1 MNRTTLPLHRRTRVE
16 RRILAI
22 LRGGGDIRVSPDQA
36 DAFAG
41 LRRCAAANHLVI
53 APPDAPYVGV
63 DELKIMSWLADAQRR
78 VSKVGGPA
86 DAALA
91 QIVRRCAGLL
101 NGMGL
106 RLSPLVLY
114 NGQGDRPFRR
124 FPVAR

>member
-1 MNRTTLPLHRRTRVE
+1 
-16 RRILAI
+16 
-22 LRGGGDIRVSPDQA
+22 
-36 DAFAG
+36 
-41 LRRCAAANHLVI
+41 
-53 APPDAPYVGV
+53 
-63 DELKIMSWLADAQRR
+63 